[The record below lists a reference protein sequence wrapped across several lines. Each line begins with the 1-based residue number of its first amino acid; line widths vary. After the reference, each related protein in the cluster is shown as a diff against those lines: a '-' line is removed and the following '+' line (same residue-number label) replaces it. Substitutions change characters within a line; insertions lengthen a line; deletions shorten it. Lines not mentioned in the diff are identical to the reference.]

1 MSMGSD
7 DDLGGRGPSA
17 ITNAVAILRCFT
29 VDEPSLGV
37 TEIAARIGVHKST
50 VSRVLAN
57 LEAEDLVERDPV
69 TRRFRLGVG
78 IIAVAGPLLAR
89 LEVRRVAY
97 PVLNGLAERT
107 RETAALMVW
116 DGHGAVSVEQI
127 PSTRLIKHTAA
138 LGSRY
143 TTTQSASV
151 LVFLAAM
158 ADDDVRALLRSGSV
172 IGPQHDD
179 EALAELMDRLA
190 AVRAEGYAVNY
201 GLTSDDE
208 VGIAS
213 AVQDHRGAVVAAVLV
228 SAPRYRTP
236 LEDVPALGT
245 ACREAADAVSGR
257 LGGRPWRG

>member
-17 ITNAVAILRCFT
+17 ITNAVAALRCFT

-69 TRRFRLGVG
+69 TRRFRLGLG

-89 LEVRRVAY
+89 LEVRQVAY
-97 PVLNGLAERT
+97 PVLTELAERT

-116 DGHGAVSVEQI
+116 DGHGSVSVEQI

-143 TTTQSASV
+143 ATTGSASV
-151 LVFLAAM
+151 QVFLAAM
-158 ADDDVRALLRSGSV
+158 PDEDVRTLLRDGAV
-172 IGPQHDD
+172 TGPQHDD
-179 EALAELMDRLA
+179 ALGDLA
-190 AVRAEGYAVNY
+190 DLLATVRADGYAVNY
-201 GLTSDDE
+201 GMTSDDE
-208 VGIAS
+208 VGVAS
-213 AVQDHRGAVVAAVLV
+213 AVQDHRGTVVAAVLV

-236 LEDVPALGT
+236 REAIPALGLT
-245 ACREAADAVSGR
+245 CREAADAVSGR
-257 LGGRPWRG
+257 LGGRPWRP

>member
-29 VDEPSLGV
+29 VDEPNLGV

-57 LEAEDLVERDPV
+57 LEAEDLVERDAA
-69 TRRFRLGVG
+69 TRRFRLGLG

-89 LEVRRVAY
+89 LEVRQVAY
-97 PVLNGLAERT
+97 PVLTELAERT

-116 DGHGAVSVEQI
+116 DGHGSVSVEQI

-143 TTTQSASV
+143 ATTGSASV
-151 LVFLAAM
+151 QVFLAAM
-158 ADDDVRALLRSGSV
+158 SDDEVRALLANGSV
-172 IGPQHDD
+172 TGPRHDD
-179 EALAELMDRLA
+179 TALGDLLGLLA
-190 AVRAEGYAVNY
+190 AVRTDGYAVNY
-201 GLTSDDE
+201 GMTSDDE
-208 VGIAS
+208 VGVAS
-213 AVQDHRGAVVAAVLV
+213 AVQDHRGTVVAAVLV

-236 LEDVPALGT
+236 REAIPALGAT
-245 ACREAADAVSGR
+245 CREAADAVSGR
-257 LGGRPWRG
+257 LGGRPWRP